1 MRDLI
6 EALDAPSGIR
16 LGGLKN
22 EDSTTFHSGSVYVH
36 VWFDS
41 GVAKTDAGKPVPN
54 SGEFQV
60 IASTS
65 EDPLNLKPRGQVL
78 ARKEFRYADPKNR
91 DLVVGAAQDFVRDC
105 LFKYRKAS

>member
-6 EALDAPSGIR
+6 EALQESSGIR
-16 LGGLKN
+16 LGGLASG
-22 EDSTTFHSGSVYVH
+22 DSTTFHAGDVYVH

-41 GVAKTDAGKPVPN
+41 GVAKTDAGRPVPD

-65 EDPLNLKPRGQVL
+65 ADPLNLKPRGQTL

-105 LFKYRKAS
+105 LFKFRKAA